1 MPHFKSTMLYPMSEI
16 TRILET
22 LSEPKEQAPN
32 PSSLE
37 KLLPLVYDE
46 LRVLAKSKLAAEKK
60 GHTLQP
66 TDLVHE
72 AFMRLVGNSHS
83 VAYQNRKYFFAAAAE
98 AMRRIL
104 VEAARKKMAIKRGA
118 NAPQEWFDLLQLHDE
133 QKCQELVF
141 VHDALDELAQID
153 SKSSEVVKLR
163 YFSGFTM
170 DEIAEILGIS
180 KRQTQT
186 IWAFARS
193 WLFRALKSDSTN
205 TSGSSASAPSI

>member
-1 MPHFKSTMLYPMSEI
+1 MSEI

-22 LSEPKEQAPN
+22 ISEPQDRASN
-32 PSSLE
+32 PASMD

-46 LRVLAKSKLAAEKK
+46 LRMLAKSKLAAEKK

-72 AFMRLVGNSHS
+72 AFMRLVGNSQS

-118 NAPQEWFDLLQLHDE
+118 NAPQEWFDLMQLPDI
-133 QKCQELVF
+133 QKCRELVY
-141 VHDALDELAQID
+141 VHEALDELSKID
-153 SKSSEVVKLR
+153 LQSSEVVKLR

-170 DEIAEILGIS
+170 EEIAEILGIS
-180 KRQTQT
+180 RRQAQAV
-186 IWAFARS
+186 WAFARS

-205 TSGSSASAPSI
+205 TSDDSTPAASP